1 MGKILVVDDA
11 EFMRLRY
18 RKLLVGEGH
27 EVLEAGNG
35 KEALKVFD
43 MEQPDLVLLD
53 ITMPVMDGL
62 EALREIRARDG
73 DANVVMSSALGQE
86 SVVIAAIKGGAKDF
100 LVKPFQPDKVLAI
113 VNKFVSY

>member
-18 RKLLVGEGH
+18 RKLLAGEGH

-35 KEALKVFD
+35 KEALEVFD
-43 MEQPDLVLLD
+43 AEQPDLVLLD

-62 EALREIRARDG
+62 EALREIRSRDN

-100 LVKPFQPDKVLAI
+100 LVKPFQPDKVLAV
-113 VNKFVSY
+113 VNKFVS